1 MPQIITGTPGAG
13 KTLLAVADIYAA
25 VQAGRLVYSNID
37 GLNIPGVLPL
47 PDTGWTA
54 CKDGSL
60 VVIDEA
66 QQIFP
71 HDRNRE
77 AKLPETEIHAM
88 ELHRHRG
95 IDITLMTQHPQ
106 LIHPNIVRLCTKH
119 RHLVR
124 IMGTN
129 NVRMYTMDTPS
140 ERLSKADLR
149 AGLIAPWR
157 HPKHVFGLYRSA
169 QLHPPRQPLPRVLLA
184 ALLAVPALGAFAAY
198 GIGNFFTPGAE
209 EVAALHQKTELR
221 VAEIPPPAPHLD
233 QITGCYADRLRCRCM
248 GPGGTQ
254 VTEAECRRVVQE
266 PIRTAASREALD
278 AAAARRGTR
287 SERGRVEV
295 PSIIPGV

>member
-37 GLNIPGVLPL
+37 GLNVPGVLPL
-47 PDTGWTA
+47 PDTGWTS

-77 AKLPETEIHAM
+77 SKLPDSEIHAM

-95 IDITLMTQHPQ
+95 IDITLLTQHPQ
-106 LIHPNIVRLCTKH
+106 LLHQNIVRLCTKH

-124 IMGTN
+124 LLGTH
-129 NVRMYTMDTPS
+129 NVRLYSMDTPS
-140 ERLSKADLR
+140 ERLSKSDLR
-149 AGLIAPWR
+149 AALVAPWR
-157 HPKHVFGLYRSA
+157 HPKHVYGLYRSA
-169 QLHPPRQPLPRVLLA
+169 QLHPPRQPFPRILLGA
-184 ALLAVPALGAFAAY
+184 MLLVPALGAFAFY
-198 GIGNFFTPGAE
+198 GVTNFLITDEPQASIP
-209 EVAALHQKTELR
+209 QKTELR
-221 VAEIPPPAPHLD
+221 VAQIPPPPSYLD

-248 GPGGTQ
+248 GPGGSQ

-266 PIRTAASREALD
+266 PIRTAAAREALE
-278 AAAARRGTR
+278 AASERRGTR

-295 PSIIPGV
+295 PSIIPGI